1 MLHHLGPNVVAFSTE
16 RCIDDGFDQPY
27 AGFNAS
33 FYCGDDAEHTAT
45 CFDRLCKFLGT
56 VPARVVMPHQIH
68 GTRIAEV
75 TEDTLC
81 HPELQLEGVDGLITH
96 LPETCLCIST
106 ADCVPLLLYDK
117 RTQAVA
123 AVHAGWRG
131 TVNRIGVKALAA
143 MHDAYGTLPADVTAI
158 IGPSI
163 GPDAFE
169 VGDEVYD
176 LFQQAG
182 FPMAQI
188 AFRQLREREDHPA
201 ARWHINLW
209 EANTWQLTC
218 AGIPAV
224 GITTTGICTYS
235 HYQRFFSARRLGIN
249 SGRILT
255 GIMRR

>member
-1 MLHHLGPNVVAFSTE
+1 MLHNMGPNVLAFTTE
-16 RCIDDGFDQPY
+16 RYIDEGFDQPY

-33 FYCGDDAEHTAT
+33 FYCGDDAVHAAT
-45 CFDRLCKFLGT
+45 CFDRLCKHLRMN
-56 VPARVVMPHQIH
+56 PARVVMPHQVH
-68 GTRIAEV
+68 GTRIVKV
-75 TEDTLC
+75 TEATLC
-81 HPELQLEGVDGLITH
+81 HPELQLEGVDGLMTN
-96 LPETCLCIST
+96 LPEICLCIST

-131 TVNRIGVKALAA
+131 TVSRIGVQALAA
-143 MHDAYGTLPADVTAI
+143 MHDAYGTLPPDVIAV

-169 VGDEVYD
+169 VGNEVYD
-176 LFQQAG
+176 QFRQAG
-182 FPMAQI
+182 FPMTQI
-188 AFRQLREREDHPA
+188 AFRPPRKSTNHHST
-201 ARWHINLW
+201 RWHINLW
-209 EANTWQLTC
+209 EANAWQLIR

-224 GITTTGICTYS
+224 GITTTGICTFS

-249 SGRILT
+249 SGRCLS